1 MNKYLSGYL
10 NQSPALSGFLTEN
23 TITFYLKWLLF
34 FGTNGPRVKNKKVKG
49 QVSNQNFQKPLI
61 EDLLLV
67 QNFGHSSFQTRIIP
81 TFVSF
86 FKLSDPLFWLW
97 VHFQVPRPK
106 DGKNQFHS
114 QKQNFMLDLLKKKSF
129 KNIKYC

>member
-10 NQSPALSGFLTEN
+10 NQSPALSRFLTEN
-23 TITFYLKWLLF
+23 AITFYFKWLLF
-34 FGTNGPRVKNKKVKG
+34 FGTNGPRLKNKKVKG
-49 QVSNQNFQKPLI
+49 QVSNQNFQKPLT

-86 FKLSDPLFWLW
+86 FKLSDPLF
-97 VHFQVPRPK
+97 
-106 DGKNQFHS
+106 
-114 QKQNFMLDLLKKKSF
+114 
-129 KNIKYC
+129 

>member
-23 TITFYLKWLLF
+23 TITFYVKWLLF

-81 TFVSF
+81 TFLSF
-86 FKLSDPLFWLW
+86 FKLSDPLF
-97 VHFQVPRPK
+97 
-106 DGKNQFHS
+106 
-114 QKQNFMLDLLKKKSF
+114 
-129 KNIKYC
+129 